1 MATRELEVA
10 LRWDDGVPVL
20 DLIGDIDAGAEDALQ
35 RAWDAAAADARALI
49 LDFSRT
55 QYINSTGIA
64 LIVGLLARARAEGI
78 DMRAWGL
85 TDHYREIF
93 EITRLAD
100 FLAINPDEDSAV
112 RGAEGT
118 TNA

>member
-20 DLIGDIDAGAEDALQ
+20 DLIGDIDAGAEGALQ
-35 RAWDAAAADARALI
+35 RAWGAAAADARALV
-49 LDFSRT
+49 LDFTRT

-64 LIVGLLARARAEGI
+64 LIVRLLADARTRGI
-78 DMRAWGL
+78 ELSARGL
-85 TDHYREIF
+85 SDHYRTIF

-100 FLAINPDEDSAV
+100 FMRIGDA
-112 RGAEGT
+112 
-118 TNA
+118 

>member
-20 DLIGDIDAGAEDALQ
+20 DLIGDIDAGAEGALQ
-35 RAWDAAAADARALI
+35 RAWDAAAGDTRALI

-55 QYINSTGIA
+55 AYINSTGIA
-64 LIVGLLARARAEGI
+64 LIVRLLADARTRGI
-78 DMRAWGL
+78 ELTALGL
-85 TDHYREIF
+85 SAHYRTIF

-100 FLAINPDEDSAV
+100 FMRIADA
-112 RGAEGT
+112 
-118 TNA
+118 

>member
-20 DLIGDIDAGAEDALQ
+20 DLIGDIDANAEAALQ
-35 RAWDAAAADARALI
+35 SAWDEAAPGVQSVI

-55 QYINSTGIA
+55 TYINSTGIA
-64 LIVGLLARARAEGI
+64 LIVQLLANARARGI
-78 DMRAWGL
+78 ALTARGL
-85 TDHYREIF
+85 SEHYRTIF

-100 FLAINPDEDSAV
+100 FMHITDA
-112 RGAEGT
+112 
-118 TNA
+118 

>member
-35 RAWDAAAADARALI
+35 RAWDAAAVDARALI

-64 LIVGLLARARAEGI
+64 LIVRLLADARTRGI
-78 DMRAWGL
+78 ELSARGL
-85 TDHYREIF
+85 SDHYRTIF

-100 FLAINPDEDSAV
+100 FMRITDA
-112 RGAEGT
+112 
-118 TNA
+118 

>member
-20 DLIGDIDAGAEDALQ
+20 DLIGDIDSGAEDALQ
-35 RAWDAAAADARALI
+35 RAWDAAATDARALV

-64 LIVGLLARARAEGI
+64 LIVRLLADARARGI
-78 DMRAWGL
+78 ELSARGL
-85 TDHYREIF
+85 SDHYRTIF

-100 FLAINPDEDSAV
+100 FMRITDA
-112 RGAEGT
+112 
-118 TNA
+118 

>member
-20 DLIGDIDAGAEDALQ
+20 DLIGDIDSDAEDALQ
-35 RAWDAAAADARALI
+35 RAWDAAASDGRALV

-55 QYINSTGIA
+55 NYINSTGIA
-64 LIVGLLARARAEGI
+64 LIVRLLADARARGI
-78 DMRAWGL
+78 ELTAQGL
-85 TDHYREIF
+85 SDHYRTIF

-100 FLAINPDEDSAV
+100 FMRIADA
-112 RGAEGT
+112 
-118 TNA
+118 

>member
-20 DLIGDIDAGAEDALQ
+20 DLIGDIDSGAEEALQ
-35 RAWDAAAADARALI
+35 RAWDAAAADTHALV

-64 LIVGLLARARAEGI
+64 LIVRLLADARARGI
-78 DMRAWGL
+78 ELSARGL
-85 TDHYREIF
+85 SDHYRTIF

-100 FLAINPDEDSAV
+100 FMRITDA
-112 RGAEGT
+112 
-118 TNA
+118 

>member
-20 DLIGDIDAGAEDALQ
+20 DLIGDIDSGAEQALQ
-35 RAWDAAAADARALI
+35 RGWEAAAADARALV

-64 LIVGLLARARAEGI
+64 LIVRLLADARTRGI
-78 DMRAWGL
+78 ELSARGL
-85 TDHYREIF
+85 SDHYRTIF

-100 FLAINPDEDSAV
+100 FMRIADA
-112 RGAEGT
+112 
-118 TNA
+118 

>member
-20 DLIGDIDAGAEDALQ
+20 DLIGDIDSGAEDALQ
-35 RAWDAAAADARALI
+35 RAWDAAAADTRALV

-64 LIVGLLARARAEGI
+64 LIVRLLADARARGI
-78 DMRAWGL
+78 ELSARGL
-85 TDHYREIF
+85 SDHYRTIF

-100 FLAINPDEDSAV
+100 FMRITDA
-112 RGAEGT
+112 
-118 TNA
+118 

>member
-20 DLIGDIDAGAEDALQ
+20 DLIGDIDAGAESALQ
-35 RAWDAAAADARALI
+35 RAWDAAAADAQALI
-49 LDFSRT
+49 LDFAQT

-64 LIVGLLARARAEGI
+64 LIVRLLADARTRGI
-78 DMRAWGL
+78 DLSARGL
-85 TDHYREIF
+85 SDHYRTIF

-100 FLAINPDEDSAV
+100 FMRIADA
-112 RGAEGT
+112 
-118 TNA
+118 

>member
-20 DLIGDIDAGAEDALQ
+20 DLIGDIDAGAEEALQ
-35 RAWDAAAADARALI
+35 RAWDAAAADARALV

-64 LIVGLLARARAEGI
+64 LIVRLLADARARGI
-78 DMRAWGL
+78 ELSARGL
-85 TDHYREIF
+85 SDHYRTIF

-100 FLAINPDEDSAV
+100 FMRITDA
-112 RGAEGT
+112 
-118 TNA
+118 